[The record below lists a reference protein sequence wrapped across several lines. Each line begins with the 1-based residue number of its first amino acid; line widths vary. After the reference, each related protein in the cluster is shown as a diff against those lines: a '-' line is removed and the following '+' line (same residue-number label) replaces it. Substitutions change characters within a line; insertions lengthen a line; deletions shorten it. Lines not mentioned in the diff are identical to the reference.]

1 MKFTFDIN
9 PDEAD
14 IFVVQM
20 LKDAY
25 RMNSKPDK
33 IDCSDSELDPDW
45 LLLESLDAVISYYST
60 PEEYVAWRREVGF

>member
-1 MKFTFDIN
+1 MKFTFDVN
-9 PDEAD
+9 PDEVDA
-14 IFVVQM
+14 FVVQM

-25 RMNSKPDK
+25 RMNSKPEK
-33 IDCSDSELDPDW
+33 TDCSDSDLDPDC